1 MRKEN
6 IFITD
11 REFCYALAGQLYE
24 QSPNNSPR
32 KAEVIMNK
40 ATEKFRSKC
49 YHDTTFDSYVLT
61 ISKKDLY
68 YFLKELLN
76 SINEFIELNLSKNE
90 YEAGILV
97 DDESRAEFQFRDL
110 YSKIAWENDFVDLDA
125 FIGNLNCAILSNKD
139 NNDDCFL
146 CVNKETDLCK
156 SCFVNDTFT
165 NNYKCSR
172 NPRGEYTFSCKYDCQ
187 KRRQICCEE
196 CEEKDTCEYKCNSN
210 SDICTNTIHK
220 ENK

>member
-1 MRKEN
+1 
-6 IFITD
+6 
-11 REFCYALAGQLYE
+11 
-24 QSPNNSPR
+24 
-32 KAEVIMNK
+32 MNK

-49 YHDTTFDSYVLT
+49 YHDTTFDSYELT

-68 YFLKELLN
+68 YFLKDLLN
-76 SINEFIELNLSKNE
+76 SINEFIDLKLSKNE

-97 DDESRAEFQFRDL
+97 DDESRAEFQFSDL

-125 FIGNLNCAILSNKD
+125 FIRNLNCAILSNKD

-165 NNYKCSR
+165 NNCKCSR

-187 KRRQICCEE
+187 KGRQICCEE
-196 CEEKDTCEYKCNSN
+196 CKEKDTCEYKCNSN